1 VSGARRRAILVA
13 AHRTRDDAIA
23 DLIGYEQ
30 MYPRRRFAIELR
42 DDRRERPWQI
52 MLTLG
57 RCGWSRRW
65 RVARRL
71 RPARSLLRRPAAG
84 ADQAAAG

>member
-1 VSGARRRAILVA
+1 VSGERRRAILVA
-13 AHRTRDDAIA
+13 AHRTHDDAIA
-23 DLIGYEQ
+23 DLTGYEQ
-30 MYPRRRFAIELR
+30 MYPARRFAIQFR

-57 RCGWSRRW
+57 RCGSSRRS

-71 RPARSLLRRPAAG
+71 GQARSLLRRPAAG
-84 ADQAAAG
+84 TDQAAAG